1 MLPKVGLA
9 TNTIL
14 IDTASPVSTFK
25 QLYICLYDMEQSSF
39 SSNSNVIV
47 TKSMLSNHMNWASQD
62 NVDKHPLETL
72 PLTEEEAQLWHV
84 AHIELSLE
92 TSCCCF

>member
-1 MLPKVGLA
+1 
-9 TNTIL
+9 
-14 IDTASPVSTFK
+14 
-25 QLYICLYDMEQSSF
+25 
-39 SSNSNVIV
+39 
-47 TKSMLSNHMNWASQD
+47 MLSNHMNWASQD